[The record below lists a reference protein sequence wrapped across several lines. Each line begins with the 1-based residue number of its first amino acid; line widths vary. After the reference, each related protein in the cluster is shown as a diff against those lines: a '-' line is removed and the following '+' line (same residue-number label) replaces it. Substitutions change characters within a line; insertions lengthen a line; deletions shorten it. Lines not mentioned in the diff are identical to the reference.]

1 MSTRAVE
8 AIADALLYEGYM
20 LYPYRPSAIKNRQRF
35 NFGVIYPQSSNASDS
50 EGPDSHLMQTEIL
63 VKGDASTTLDVKV
76 RFLQLVDRT
85 IGSATGSTIG
95 SASTN
100 LDDYAIVEALD
111 VDGRIL
117 KPWQE
122 AVERSV
128 IVEGIRPSDLV
139 QNRRVV
145 AFTFSE
151 DEKLEPVS
159 DAAGVHVGVIIR
171 RQRTIDSE
179 VELSATEP
187 LPGTF
192 KIRARITNVSLI
204 GSERAC
210 NRNELLLHSLVSA
223 HSIFT
228 VAAGTFIS
236 LLDPPEQYQS
246 LAAECSGIRS
256 WPVLV
261 GEQGQADTMLAS
273 PIIIYDYPL
282 IAPESAGDLF
292 DGTEIDEILSLRI
305 LTMTDS
311 EKREMRDSDHRARAL
326 LDRTEALGAEDF
338 MKMHGI
344 MREVSPTQG
353 AHA

>member
-20 LYPYRPSAIKNRQRF
+20 LYPYRPSAVKNRQRF
-35 NFGVIYPQSSNASDS
+35 NFGVIYPQSSNVSDS

-63 VKGDASTTLDVKV
+63 VKGDPSTALDVKV

-85 IGSATGSTIG
+85 IGSAKTAAG
-95 SASTN
+95 STN
-100 LDDYAIVEALD
+100 LDDYTIVDALD

-139 QNRRVV
+139 QNRKVV

-151 DEKLEPVS
+151 DEKLEPAN
-159 DAAGVHVGVIIR
+159 DAAGVYVGVIIR
-171 RQRTIDSE
+171 RQRTIDGE

-192 KIRARITNVSLI
+192 KIRARITNVSSI
-204 GSERAC
+204 GSERA
-210 NRNELLLHSLVSA
+210 RGRDELLLHSLVSA

-228 VAAGTFIS
+228 LTAGTFIS
-236 LLDPPEQYQS
+236 LLDPQEPYQS
-246 LAAECSGIRS
+246 LAAECNGIRS

-261 GEQGQADTMLAS
+261 GEQGQTDTMLAS

-344 MREVSPTQG
+344 MREMPPTHG
-353 AHA
+353 AYP